1 MAWKRW
7 MMAATGACAF
17 AMMVGGAQSAPF
29 GRATPEVGSPAVAG
43 TGFERVV
50 YRRAYRYRAR
60 GAYGYRAYGYAAPRA
75 YGYRGRV
82 SRYAAPRAYG
92 YRVGPAL
99 GYGAPPVL
107 DYSAAPVSGD
117 VAHPAYVDSVVPVLA
132 PPVPAYGYVAAP
144 PAAYGYAAAP
154 PAVYGAGPPV
164 VRRLVPAIEYDDPY
178 VYPVG
183 TPAWWS
189 VMNRENRGGQ
199 PQ

>member
-17 AMMVGGAQSAPF
+17 ATMVGGAQSAPL
-29 GRATPEVGSPAVAG
+29 GRAVPEVGSPAAAG

-50 YRRAYRYRAR
+50 YRRAYRYRA
-60 GAYGYRAYGYAAPRA
+60 PRA
-75 YGYRGRV
+75 YGYRRI

-92 YRVGPAL
+92 YRVAPAL

-107 DYSAAPVSGD
+107 GYSAAPVSGD
-117 VAHPAYVDSVVPVLA
+117 VAHPAYVDSVAPVLA

>member
-7 MMAATGACAF
+7 MIAATGACAF
-17 AMMVGGAQSAPF
+17 TMMVGGAQSAPL
-29 GRATPEVGSPAVAG
+29 GRAAPEVGSPAAAG

-82 SRYAAPRAYG
+82 SRYAAPRVYG
-92 YRVGPAL
+92 YRIAPAL

-107 DYSAAPVSGD
+107 GYSAAPVSGD
-117 VAHPAYVDSVVPVLA
+117 VAHAPYVDSIAPVLA
-132 PPVPAYGYVAAP
+132 PPVNGAPVYGYV
-144 PAAYGYAAAP
+144 AAP
-154 PAVYGAGPPV
+154 PAVYGAGPPIA
-164 VRRLVPAIEYDDPY
+164 RRLIPAIEYADPY